1 MELIKLLKNIYTG
14 FINGKKGSQILL
26 LSLKRLGIIC
36 KMVLR

>member
-1 MELIKLLKNIYTG
+1 MELIKLLKTLLG
-14 FINGKKGSQILL
+14 FINGKKSSQILL